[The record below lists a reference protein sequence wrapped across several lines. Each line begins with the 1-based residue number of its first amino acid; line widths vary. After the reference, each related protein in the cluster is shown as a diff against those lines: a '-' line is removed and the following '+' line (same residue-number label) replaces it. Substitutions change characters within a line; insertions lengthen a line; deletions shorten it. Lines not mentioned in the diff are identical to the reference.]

1 MRDGLK
7 IKDLEFVGGAS
18 DGRSLQGGIPRVGK
32 KLEGILL
39 VILLAHEQERRM
51 RRKQQ
56 QCGGEHSCAAWDQGS
71 QPFALRTIAYLIVV
85 LRTDYMRR
93 SGNRAGA
100 GTAWASAPE
109 LEWL

>member
-1 MRDGLK
+1 
-7 IKDLEFVGGAS
+7 
-18 DGRSLQGGIPRVGK
+18 
-32 KLEGILL
+32 
-39 VILLAHEQERRM
+39 M

-93 SGNRAGA
+93 RGNRAGA
-100 GTAWASAPE
+100 GAAWATAPE
-109 LEWL
+109 LEGLTLKNKSFIQRTADLACVSKDLAEPLAVSATQGRNSVR